1 MNMRSDTTHASHLSG
16 TGRSSF
22 RALASIRRR
31 PNLIWALVL
40 ALVGWSVAGVAVFGD
55 VQQRQVAR
63 SLAAAAGLTAIPGSG
78 IEIVLTDAASVS
90 SSGGDPRTPLVQDG
104 DVVLL
109 NMMLWYGGAQA
120 VAVNGERITAQTTI
134 VSSGPTLLINGRRT
148 VGPFH
153 VTAIGDPV
161 VLRGAVEARGGVL
174 DGLRQSGLGVH
185 VTAKRSMVVAAGA
198 SERWGHVPS
207 ARLGSSACPSDGLP
221 ATGAITRR

>member
-1 MNMRSDTTHASHLSG
+1 MVRMKRDTTHASPLNG

-22 RALASIRRR
+22 RALASILRR
-31 PNLIWALVL
+31 PSLTWALSL
-40 ALVGWSVAGVAVFGD
+40 ALVGWSVAGVAVLGD
-55 VQQRQVAR
+55 VQEHQVAR

-78 IEIVLTDAASVS
+78 IEIVLTDAASAS
-90 SSGGDPRTPLVQDG
+90 SSGADPRVALVQDG

-161 VLRGAVEARGGVL
+161 VLRGSVEARGGVL
-174 DGLRQSGLGVH
+174 DSLRQSGLGVH
-185 VTAKRSMVVAAGA
+185 VTTKRAMVVAAGA
-198 SERWGHVPS
+198 SEQWGHVFPPRDS
-207 ARLGSSACPSDGLP
+207 PTPRAAQMDTP
-221 ATGAITRR
+221 